1 MNTYPYEDGTDLIIR
16 YIPQECDGSYGEW
29 DEDWMKTM
37 RRKVQYIIDYL
48 DEIKDGE
55 LMVHADIDI
64 VFYQPFKSDLEK
76 LMKDSGNDIMFQN
89 DGPVLCM
96 GFFVVKKNEKTVN
109 LFNKVYE
116 KMGEY
121 AHDQEAMNALIS
133 KTDVKYDRLPPRYYS
148 FGALNGHRRW
158 DESCKDIVV
167 PKDIII
173 HHANWTEGIDNKL
186 KLISQVKHKVNNL

>member
-1 MNTYPYEDGTDLIIR
+1 
-16 YIPQECDGSYGEW
+16 
-29 DEDWMKTM
+29 
-37 RRKVQYIIDYL
+37 
-48 DEIKDGE
+48 
-55 LMVHADIDI
+55 
-64 VFYQPFKSDLEK
+64 
-76 LMKDSGNDIMFQN
+76 
-89 DGPVLCM
+89 M